1 MTARIDAS
9 DLAQRQRERLPLAL
23 QRAQAKLAILYVD
36 VTTAPLI
43 KASQK
48 AKTVAQR
55 VIWLQRAASAWAKPM
70 KEVSACRMGCSH
82 CCHIPVTI
90 SLVEA
95 QLLGRASG
103 RTPNPPDRSIRLTD
117 QSSLEALD
125 AMERQLHDGP
135 LTPCPFLRVGRCSVY
150 EHRPMACRT
159 LLNLDDDDLLCR
171 HAEGAEAE
179 VPYAD
184 ARKLKG
190 FALMAQ
196 PGTQYADIWD
206 FFPASSGPRPSP

>member
-1 MTARIDAS
+1 MTADIVS
-9 DLAQRQRERLPLAL
+9 TNLSQQQRERLPLAM
-23 QRAQAKLAILYVD
+23 QRAQAKLASLAVD
-36 VTTAPLI
+36 ASAGPLL

-70 KEVSACRMGCSH
+70 EAVTACRTGCSH
-82 CCHIPVTI
+82 CCHIPATI

-103 RTPNPPDRSIRLTD
+103 RVPSAPRRSIRVTD
-117 QSSLEALD
+117 ENSMEALA
-125 AMERQLHDGP
+125 AMERQLQAGP
-135 LTPCPFLRVGRCSVY
+135 LAPCPFLRAGRCSVY
-150 EHRPMACRT
+150 EVRPMACRT

-171 HAEGAEAE
+171 HAEEGPAD

-184 ARKLKG
+184 ATKLKA
-190 FALMAQ
+190 FAFMAQ
-196 PGTQYADIWD
+196 PGTQYADIRE
-206 FFPASSGPRPSP
+206 FFPGVP